1 MMIIYNWIKRV
12 LISFGWL
19 NKEGKIVFLGLDNA
33 GKTTLLRMLKD
44 NRLACHTPTLHPHSE
59 QLTLGRVN
67 VTAFDLGGHETA
79 RRVWSQYCGNVDAI
93 CFLIDASDRTR
104 FQESAEE
111 LRALMNQEELISKPF
126 VILGNKIDKPSAAS
140 EEELRMHLGLLSGET
155 YGKDCGPGR
164 CVRPIEVFMCSILRK
179 QGYAEAFK
187 WLAPFL
193 QEISN

>member
-1 MMIIYNWIKRV
+1 
-12 LISFGWL
+12 
-19 NKEGKIVFLGLDNA
+19 
-33 GKTTLLRMLKD
+33 MLKD